1 MSSFV
6 PVSREQAKLRMAL
19 QGVSGGGKTLGALY
33 LAYGIT
39 GDWSKVA
46 LIDTERERGRHY
58 ANRSDNHLPYPTGEF
73 LYCPLYAPY
82 SPERYITLVEEGAK
96 AVGEDGVVIVD
107 SLSHAWSDEG
117 GVLDIKDQLARSG
130 QRGMNDYTAW
140 NDAGREQKKMINIIF
155 GARCHI
161 IATMRTKMEYALERN
176 DQGKQQ
182 PVKLGLKPIQRDET
196 EYEFDVVLNIARNH
210 VATSGKDVTFLDALN
225 EPISPD
231 LGKSLIEWL
240 KQGNAPA
247 ACTDCGAIIRG
258 SLKKTREEIMEATE
272 KHAGRLLCLDCYSAW
287 HNAQKA
293 AENEAM
299 AEADIAE
306 GMEAAARNGD

>member
-6 PVSREQAKLRMAL
+6 PVTREQAKLRMAL

-46 LIDTERERGRHY
+46 LVDTERERGRHY
-58 ANRSDNHLPYPTGEF
+58 ANREDEHLPYPTGEF

-82 SPERYITLVEEGAK
+82 SPQRYIALVEEGAR
-96 AVGEDGVVIVD
+96 AVGEDGVLIID

-117 GVLDIKDQLARSG
+117 GVLDIKEQIARSG

-140 NDAGREQKKMINIIF
+140 NEAGREQKKLVNAIF
-155 GARCHI
+155 GAQCHI
-161 IATMRTKMEYALERN
+161 IATMRTKMEYALETNEKGR
-176 DQGKQQ
+176 QQ
-182 PVKLGLKPIQRDET
+182 PIKLGLKPIQRDET

-210 VATSGKDVTFLDALN
+210 VATSGKDVTFLDNLS

-231 LGKSLIEWL
+231 LGRSLIAWL
-240 KQGNAPA
+240 KQGTAPVT
-247 ACTDCGAIIRG
+247 CSDCGMIIRG
-258 SLKKTREEIMEATE
+258 SAKKTREEIIEASNE
-272 KHAGRLLCLDCYSAW
+272 NAGRPLCLDCYAAW
-287 HNAQKA
+287 YHSGDNAEQA
-293 AENEAM
+293 DENESA
-299 AEADIAE
+299 AV
-306 GMEAAARNGD
+306 EAAANA